1 MVHHASFQQPL
12 TALLH
17 TDIHSSYIPHMK
29 TRRLSITTCLFGAFL
44 AFHPASG
51 QDTLPGSQPKMPASA
66 PNTPEA
72 QKEAA
77 RLALYPR
84 SKSDI
89 RKQLKLI
96 AARKAPAGIA
106 PDVQAAVNTLN
117 AYRYLSGLYSEVA
130 ADSEFNTQ
138 AQEAARVCAQNN
150 KIAHDLGGHTESCN
164 LFAGKGTLT
173 NSMHVYMNDPGD
185 NNREER
191 GHRRNSLS
199 YNLDKVGFGQKGDY
213 SAMRVFGKGSRNERA
228 EQGWSYPGRGYY
240 PKEWMLGNGW
250 SYYPPDGI
258 SLGKET
264 KVTMWKVTSSPKAA
278 LPAGT
283 EPKGRKIAVAQTYA
297 HPRNL
302 VFEPQLPA
310 NAKGKGIYWVRI
322 ESEDFTDQY
331 VVELY

>member
-1 MVHHASFQQPL
+1 
-12 TALLH
+12 
-17 TDIHSSYIPHMK
+17 MK
-29 TRRLSITTCLFGAFL
+29 TTQRLYLPGCLLGVLL
-44 AFHPASG
+44 AFHPVSA
-51 QDTLPGSQPKMPASA
+51 QETAPGIRQKAQPAAQTS
-66 PNTPEA
+66 PEA

-77 RLALYPR
+77 RVTLYPR
-84 SKSDI
+84 SKGDI

-117 AYRYLSGLYSEVA
+117 SYRYLSGLYSEVT

-138 AQEAARVCAQNN
+138 AQEAASVCAQNN

-185 NNREER
+185 NNRAER
-191 GHRRNSLS
+191 GHRRNSMS
-199 YNLDKVGFGQKGDY
+199 YNLDKVGFGQKGDF
-213 SAMRVFGKGSRNERA
+213 SAMRVFGKGTRNERA

-250 SYYPPDGI
+250 SYYPPDGVT
-258 SLGKET
+258 LDKDT
-264 KVTMWKVTSSPKAA
+264 KVSMWKVTSSPKAA
-278 LPAGT
+278 LPADT
-283 EPKGRKIAVAQTYA
+283 EPKGKKIAVGQIYA

-322 ESEDFTDQY
+322 VSGDFSDQY
-331 VVELY
+331 VVELF